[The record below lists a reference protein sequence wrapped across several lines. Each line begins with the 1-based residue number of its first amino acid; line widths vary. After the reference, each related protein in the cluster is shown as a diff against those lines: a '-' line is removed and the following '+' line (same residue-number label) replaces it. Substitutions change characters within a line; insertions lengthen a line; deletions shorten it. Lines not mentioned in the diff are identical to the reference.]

1 MNTNP
6 LRPIVMFYHNMKK
19 DGVDISHDGQR
30 LHVVINNPALKD
42 NPYVKE
48 EIKTRA
54 NLLAQVLDLSGVPVE
69 LHQYM
74 MKLLDKS
81 TAEMVIDINKHLGSV
96 VAVHGMG
103 GGFYLFYIGTRQQ
116 VINDYMKELQTA

>member
-6 LRPIVMFYHNMKK
+6 LRPIVMFYHNMKR
-19 DGVDISHDGQR
+19 DGVDITHDGER
-30 LHVVINNPALKD
+30 LKVKINNPALKQ

-48 EIKTRA
+48 EITKRA
-54 NLLAQVLDLSGVPVE
+54 ALLAQILDMSGVPVE

-74 MKLLDKS
+74 MVMLDKE

-96 VAVHGMG
+96 LAVHGIG
-103 GGFYLFYIGTRQQ
+103 GGFYLFYVGTRQQ
-116 VINDYMKELQTA
+116 VVNNYIKEIKAA